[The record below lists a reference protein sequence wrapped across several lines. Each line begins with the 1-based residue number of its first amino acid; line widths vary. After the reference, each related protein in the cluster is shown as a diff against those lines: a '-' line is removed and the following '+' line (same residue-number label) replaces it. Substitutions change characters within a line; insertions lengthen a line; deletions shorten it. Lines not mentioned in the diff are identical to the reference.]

1 MIVKKIKK
9 IIFTIIR
16 VADYAIFVLVFP
28 FCLVGLLFA
37 IPWILKQR
45 RVWKISAKGNKKAL
59 IIQPFSLEKV
69 MGQGYE
75 LILPF
80 RNTSLKWIGYLDP
93 VNLTDETKID
103 FSNDFSLM
111 AWKMPKIISLMEKK
125 GFCAISILF
134 REIIAIFRVTNYCV
148 KQRIGVLRAYRHNYP
163 ALRAL
168 LISRFIKIP
177 YIVDISGNYEL
188 IYRFTGKTAYFRKLK
203 VVPIIRR
210 FLPIAVNWLVG
221 WPLRHAFHVF
231 GRNKNNYEH
240 AFALGAPVERLS
252 LLRYNNFD
260 AAFNSYDPEQPPAKP
275 ANYPYILFVGRLAQ
289 NKFPLDV
296 IDVFDMAAPQLPEH
310 RLVMIGDGAIR
321 RDVEFRIEGSEHNDR
336 IVLLGAC
343 SSDVVL
349 KWTAHARVNL
359 CPFSGSALAEA
370 LLCGNPVI
378 AYDIEWHS
386 DLIFDDYTGFLV
398 PFADKEAMAQ
408 KLVKL
413 VYVVHNYEEAKKV
426 GMRGRDLARVAFDKE
441 KILAKETIYYMKALE
456 Q

>member
-1 MIVKKIKK
+1 MIFKKIKK

-28 FCLVGLLFA
+28 FCLIGLLFA
-37 IPWILKQR
+37 VPWILRQR
-45 RVWKISAKGNKKAL
+45 SVWKVSAKGNKKAL
-59 IIQPFSLEKV
+59 IIQPFSLEKLKN
-69 MGQGYE
+69 QGYE

-80 RNTSLKWIGYLDP
+80 RNPSLKWIGYLDP
-93 VNLTDETKID
+93 ANLTDETKFD

-111 AWKMPKIISLMEKK
+111 AWKMPKIIRIIEQS
-125 GFCAISILF
+125 GFVATAIMF
-134 REIIAIFRVTNYCV
+134 RELIVIFKITDYCA
-148 KQRIGVLRAYRHNYP
+148 KERIGVLRAYRHNYP
-163 ALRAL
+163 ALRVFL
-168 LISRFIKIP
+168 VSRFIKIP

-188 IYRFTGKTAYFRKLK
+188 LYRLTGKTVYFRKLK
-203 VVPIIRR
+203 LVPIIRR

-240 AFALGAPVERLS
+240 AFALGARVDRLS

-260 AAFNSYDPEQPPAKP
+260 AAFNFYDPEQPPANP
-275 ANYPYILFVGRLAQ
+275 ANYPYILFVGRLAE

-310 RLVMIGDGAIR
+310 RLVMIGDGSIR
-321 RDVEFRIEGSEHNDR
+321 REVELRIKSSEHKDR
-336 IVLLGAC
+336 IVLMGAC
-343 SSDVVL
+343 SSDIVL

-359 CPFSGSALAEA
+359 CPFSGSTLAEA

-386 DLIFDDYTGFLV
+386 DLIIDDYTGFLV

-408 KLVKL
+408 KLV
-413 VYVVHNYEEAKKV
+413 YVFHNYGDAKKA
-426 GMRGRDLARVAFDKE
+426 GMRGRDLARAAFDKE
-441 KILAKETIYYMKALE
+441 KILAKETIYYMKALAE
-456 Q
+456 